1 VKGTNPRIRRLW
13 RVLEPFLRVLG
24 DFLTTPWWNALWEP
38 LLLLWEKSFEYP
50 LARFCPP
57 FVQVLGAIW
66 LGLPDE
72 RLKDLLSV
80 FGFDKT
86 GGRWPYET
94 ITVLVLVILSTIYGA
109 EYGYRLQTA
118 LSLAATDTA
127 AQSARTDAAAR
138 NRDAQSARTGAEERD
153 RDAQSARTDA
163 AARNRDAQKSI
174 IYNRIR
180 EADDAEEREFYLKQL
195 ALILGSEDERSD

>member
-38 LLLLWEKSFEYP
+38 LLLLWEKSFECP

-94 ITVLVLVILSTIYGA
+94 ITVFVLVILSTIYGA

-118 LSLAATDTA
+118 LSLAATDTG

-138 NRDAQSARTGAEERD
+138 N

-180 EADDAEEREFYLKQL
+180 EIEDAEEREFYLKQL

>member
-1 VKGTNPRIRRLW
+1 MKGTNPRIRRLW

-72 RLKDLLSV
+72 RRKDLLSV

>member
-38 LLLLWEKSFEYP
+38 LLLLWEKSFECP

-86 GGRWPYET
+86 GDRWPYET
-94 ITVLVLVILSTIYGA
+94 ITVLILVILSTIYGA

-118 LSLAATDTA
+118 LSLAATDTG
-127 AQSARTDAAAR
+127 
-138 NRDAQSARTGAEERD
+138 AQSARTGAEERN

-180 EADDAEEREFYLKQL
+180 EIEDAEEREFYLKQL

>member
-1 VKGTNPRIRRLW
+1 MGTNPRIRSLW

-38 LLLLWEKSFEYP
+38 LLLLWEKSFECP

-94 ITVLVLVILSTIYGA
+94 ITVLILVILSTIYGA

-118 LSLAATDTA
+118 LSLAATDTG
-127 AQSARTDAAAR
+127 
-138 NRDAQSARTGAEERD
+138 AQSARTGAEERN

-163 AARNRDAQKSI
+163 ATRNRDAQKSI

-180 EADDAEEREFYLKQL
+180 EIEDAEEREFYLKQL

>member
-1 VKGTNPRIRRLW
+1 MGTKPRIRSLW

-57 FVQVLGAIW
+57 FFQVMGAIW

-94 ITVLVLVILSTIYGA
+94 ITVLLLVILSTIYGA

-118 LSLAATDTA
+118 LSLAATDTG
-127 AQSARTDAAAR
+127 
-138 NRDAQSARTGAEERD
+138 AQSARTGAEERN

-180 EADDAEEREFYLKQL
+180 EIEDAEEREFYLKQL

>member
-1 VKGTNPRIRRLW
+1 
-13 RVLEPFLRVLG
+13 VLEPFLRVLG

-38 LLLLWEKSFEYP
+38 LLLLWEKSFECP

-118 LSLAATDTA
+118 LSLAATDTG

-138 NRDAQSARTGAEERD
+138 N

-180 EADDAEEREFYLKQL
+180 EIEDAEEREFYLKQL

>member
-1 VKGTNPRIRRLW
+1 MKGTNPRIRRLW

-38 LLLLWEKSFEYP
+38 LLLLWEKSFECP

-94 ITVLVLVILSTIYGA
+94 ITVLILVILSTIYGA

-118 LSLAATDTA
+118 LSLAATDT
-127 AQSARTDAAAR
+127 
-138 NRDAQSARTGAEERD
+138 G
-153 RDAQSARTDA
+153 AQSARTDA

>member
-1 VKGTNPRIRRLW
+1 VKGTNPRIRRIW

>member
-1 VKGTNPRIRRLW
+1 
-13 RVLEPFLRVLG
+13 
-24 DFLTTPWWNALWEP
+24 
-38 LLLLWEKSFEYP
+38 
-50 LARFCPP
+50 
-57 FVQVLGAIW
+57 
-66 LGLPDE
+66 LPDE

-94 ITVLVLVILSTIYGA
+94 ITVLILVILSTIYGA

-118 LSLAATDTA
+118 LSLAATDTG
-127 AQSARTDAAAR
+127 
-138 NRDAQSARTGAEERD
+138 AQSARTGAEERN

-180 EADDAEEREFYLKQL
+180 EIEDAEEREFYLKQL

>member
-38 LLLLWEKSFEYP
+38 LLLLWEKSFECP

-94 ITVLVLVILSTIYGA
+94 ITVLTLVILSTIYGA

-118 LSLAATDTA
+118 LSLAATDTG
-127 AQSARTDAAAR
+127 
-138 NRDAQSARTGAEERD
+138 AQSARTGAEERN

-180 EADDAEEREFYLKQL
+180 EIEDAEEREFFLKQL

>member
-1 VKGTNPRIRRLW
+1 MGTNPRIRSLW

-86 GGRWPYET
+86 GDRWPYET
-94 ITVLVLVILSTIYGA
+94 ITVLTLVILSTIYGA

-118 LSLAATDTA
+118 LSLAATDTG
-127 AQSARTDAAAR
+127 
-138 NRDAQSARTGAEERD
+138 AQSARTGAEERN

-180 EADDAEEREFYLKQL
+180 EIEDAEEREFYLKQL

>member
-1 VKGTNPRIRRLW
+1 MGTNPRIRRLW

-24 DFLTTPWWNALWEP
+24 DFLTTPWWNALGEP
-38 LLLLWEKSFEYP
+38 ILLLWEKSFECP

-94 ITVLVLVILSTIYGA
+94 ITVLILVILSTIYGA

-118 LSLAATDTA
+118 LSLAATDTG
-127 AQSARTDAAAR
+127 
-138 NRDAQSARTGAEERD
+138 AQSARTGAEERN

-180 EADDAEEREFYLKQL
+180 EIEDAEDREFYLKQL
-195 ALILGSEDERSD
+195 ALILGSEDEKSD

>member
-1 VKGTNPRIRRLW
+1 MGTNPRIKRLW

-57 FVQVLGAIW
+57 FFQVMGAIW

-118 LSLAATDTA
+118 LSLAATDTG
-127 AQSARTDAAAR
+127 AQSARTDA
-138 NRDAQSARTGAEERD
+138 EERN

-180 EADDAEEREFYLKQL
+180 EIEDAEEREFYLKQL
-195 ALILGSEDERSD
+195 ALILESEDERSD

>member
-1 VKGTNPRIRRLW
+1 MGTNPRIRSLW

-94 ITVLVLVILSTIYGA
+94 ITVLILVILSTIYGA

-118 LSLAATDTA
+118 LSLAATDTG
-127 AQSARTDAAAR
+127 
-138 NRDAQSARTGAEERD
+138 AQSARTGAEERN

-180 EADDAEEREFYLKQL
+180 EIEDAEEREFYLKQL

>member
-13 RVLEPFLRVLG
+13 RVLEPVLRVLG

-38 LLLLWEKSFEYP
+38 LLLLWEKSFECP

-86 GGRWPYET
+86 GDRWPYET
-94 ITVLVLVILSTIYGA
+94 ITVLILVILSTIYGA

-118 LSLAATDTA
+118 LSLAATDTG
-127 AQSARTDAAAR
+127 
-138 NRDAQSARTGAEERD
+138 AQSARTGAEERN

-180 EADDAEEREFYLKQL
+180 EIEDAEEREFYLKQL

>member
-1 VKGTNPRIRRLW
+1 MFGSDLLPL
-13 RVLEPFLRVLG
+13 LRVAIAALQLLAALLG
-24 DFLTTPWWNALWEP
+24 LRRTE
-38 LLLLWEKSFEYP
+38 EKSFECP

-80 FGFDKT
+80 FGFDMT

-94 ITVLVLVILSTIYGA
+94 ITVLILVILSTIYGA

-118 LSLAATDTA
+118 LSLAATDTG
-127 AQSARTDAAAR
+127 AQSARTDAAER
-138 NRDAQSARTGAEERD
+138 DRDAQSARTGAEARD